1 MALHNLE
8 TVYSHQLQIYL
19 YIGFSTKST
28 DILKQ
33 YICFDIYKK
42 YRI

>member
-1 MALHNLE
+1 MALHNL
-8 TVYSHQLQIYL
+8 VYSHWLQIYL
-19 YIGFSTKST
+19 YPDFSTKST

-42 YRI
+42 HGI